1 MMQSDTTI
9 KELTSL
15 QELAKEA
22 RISYRTLHRYA
33 RLGRIRTI
41 RLGALIRVPRKEVE
55 RILTQGF

>member
-1 MMQSDTTI
+1 MMKFDTTLQ
-9 KELTSL
+9 ELTSL
-15 QELAKEA
+15 RELAREA

>member
-1 MMQSDTTI
+1 MKFDTTLQ
-9 KELTSL
+9 ELTSL
-15 QELAKEA
+15 RELAREA

-33 RLGRIRTI
+33 RLGRIKTI